1 MREKN
6 LRMDIIHNGAILMNG
21 NNIVNNSEI
30 SESFLITFYF
40 TTTTNNV
47 LYTNLQKQH

>member
-21 NNIVNNSEI
+21 NNIVNNKSH
-30 SESFLITFYF
+30 S
-40 TTTTNNV
+40 
-47 LYTNLQKQH
+47 